1 MCGYVWLNIII
12 KKLREIYK
20 TPLYITI
27 DVTIKPNW
35 QKLIE
40 LANTSGNNEFE
51 NDNFEQTFDFHDSNK
66 FEKII
71 EVNFGKTLVQTILNP
86 KQIIDDHSKKLTI
99 VLIEGFWPLGLFCD
113 PYSKEYNFPTLFY
126 DNAIPNLLYVH
137 IKR

>member
-1 MCGYVWLNIII
+1 
-12 KKLREIYK
+12 
-20 TPLYITI
+20 LYITI

-99 VLIEGFWPLGLFCD
+99 VLIEGF
-113 PYSKEYNFPTLFY
+113 
-126 DNAIPNLLYVH
+126 
-137 IKR
+137 

>member
-1 MCGYVWLNIII
+1 M
-12 KKLREIYK
+12 
-20 TPLYITI
+20 YITI

-99 VLIEGFWPLGLFCD
+99 VLIEGF
-113 PYSKEYNFPTLFY
+113 
-126 DNAIPNLLYVH
+126 
-137 IKR
+137 